1 MPIHASYA
9 GWTMHGAVLAFV
21 ALACVIACSASKGP
35 PPLPKRLAVTA
46 PESTSPPQ
54 PIAFRTSGGTPYRA
68 RGDRRRSAPAVV
80 PSAQEHLNVPGSTL
94 NGDPKGL
101 SREVLNRA
109 LQGAV
114 ASVASCFSSSSQAPM
129 VAISFEA
136 DPSGRPQ
143 PSAGD
148 RRSVGCRA
156 LHSQRH
162 SGCSLPKLRGK
173 GVQVDF
179 PVTFHRVARAAQS
192 GSPSGKS
199 RPQAPL
205 RVVPAVHGA
214 LETHASLGSNMN
226 QR

>member
-1 MPIHASYA
+1 
-9 GWTMHGAVLAFV
+9 MHGAVLAFV

-54 PIAFRTSGGTPYRA
+54 PIAFRTSGGTPIA
-68 RGDRRRSAPAVV
+68 PVVIADDPAPAVV

-136 DPSGRPQ
+136 DPSGRPSLVRVTGAQ
-143 PSAGD
+143 SDAEHCIRNVIQDVRFPSFE
-148 RRSVGCRA
+148 
-156 LHSQRH
+156 
-162 SGCSLPKLRGK
+162 GK

-192 GSPSGKS
+192 GSPSGEEQTPGAS
-199 RPQAPL
+199 PSGPPLFMAP
-205 RVVPAVHGA
+205 
-214 LETHASLGSNMN
+214 
-226 QR
+226 